1 MSESIKINMPFAKW
15 CEVQKEFEEVNKVLP
30 NEDKLD
36 FEKYKYCSS
45 YGRLL
50 CHLYLI
56 KAGTNKTLKEPEF
69 YNKKEFEQ

>member
-1 MSESIKINMPFAKW
+1 MSTIKINMPFEKW
-15 CEVQKEFEEVNKVLP
+15 VEVQKEFQEVNEMLP
-30 NEDKLD
+30 DNEKLD

>member
-1 MSESIKINMPFAKW
+1 MSTIKINMPFEKW
-15 CEVQKEFEEVNKVLP
+15 VEVQKEFQEVNEMLP
-30 NEDKLD
+30 DNEKLD

-56 KAGTNKTLKEPEF
+56 KTRTIKTLKEPEF
-69 YNKKEFEQ
+69 YNKKGV

>member
-1 MSESIKINMPFAKW
+1 MSTIKINMPFEKW
-15 CEVQKEFEEVNKVLP
+15 VEVQKEFQEVNEMLP
-30 NEDKLD
+30 DNEKLD

-56 KAGTNKTLKEPEF
+56 KEPEF
-69 YNKKEFEQ
+69 YNKKGV

>member
-1 MSESIKINMPFAKW
+1 MSTIKINMPFEKW
-15 CEVQKEFEEVNKVLP
+15 VEVQNEFKEVNKMLADD
-30 NEDKLD
+30 EKLD

-56 KAGTNKTLKEPEF
+56 KTGIIKTLKEPEF
-69 YNKKEFEQ
+69 YNKKGV

>member
-1 MSESIKINMPFAKW
+1 MSTIKINMPFEKW
-15 CEVQKEFEEVNKVLP
+15 VEVQKEFQEVNEMLSD
-30 NEDKLD
+30 NEKLD

-56 KAGTNKTLKEPEF
+56 KTETIKTLKEPEF
-69 YNKKEFEQ
+69 YNKKGV

>member
-1 MSESIKINMPFAKW
+1 MSTIKINMPFEKW
-15 CEVQKEFEEVNKVLP
+15 CEVQREFQEVNKILP
-30 NEDKLD
+30 DEAKLD

-56 KAGTNKTLKEPEF
+56 KTRAIKTLKEPEF
-69 YNKKEFEQ
+69 YNKKESN

>member
-1 MSESIKINMPFAKW
+1 MSTIKINMPFEKW
-15 CEVQKEFEEVNKVLP
+15 VEVQKEFQEVNEMLP
-30 NEDKLD
+30 DNEKLD

-56 KAGTNKTLKEPEF
+56 KTGTIKTLKEPEF
-69 YNKKEFEQ
+69 SNKKGV

>member
-1 MSESIKINMPFAKW
+1 MSTIKINMPFEKW
-15 CEVQKEFEEVNKVLP
+15 VEVQKVFQEVNEMLP
-30 NEDKLD
+30 NNEKLD

-56 KAGTNKTLKEPEF
+56 KTGTIKTLKEPEF
-69 YNKKEFEQ
+69 YNKKGV